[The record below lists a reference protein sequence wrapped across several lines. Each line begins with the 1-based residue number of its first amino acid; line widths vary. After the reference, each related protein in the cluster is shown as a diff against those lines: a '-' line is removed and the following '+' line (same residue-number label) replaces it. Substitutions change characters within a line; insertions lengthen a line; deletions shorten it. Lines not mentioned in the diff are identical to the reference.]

1 MLLVSLSS
9 IYGLVEDILWLK
21 WSTERRGDRVSWWSG
36 EYVDEAVVQQMQ
48 EQVPNT
54 SARHDGR
61 GVFVCVCVCLFVCFI
76 SQK

>member
-21 WSTERRGDRVSWWSG
+21 WSIERRGDRVSWWSG
-36 EYVDEAVVQQMQ
+36 VYVDEAVVQQMQ

-54 SARHDGR
+54 SARHNGC
-61 GVFVCVCVCLFVCFI
+61 GVCMCHRTDQCAGGLDL
-76 SQK
+76 